1 MDGKGMF
8 KVMFFFTMGFIHQHL
23 QTTIWE
29 NMFGDFFSKHHDQ
42 ANLRKRW
49 FLLIW
54 RKLDPDPDANVWI
67 IYLHDRGE
75 KWPHEQGH
83 MTVAKFIPEPWVA
96 SGKRQKVLSKS
107 PRSSQ
112 ASRQVASYFGTLRII
127 GPWKLAILRTLHLL
141 YRFKPFHWRVQD
153 P

>member
-1 MDGKGMF
+1 M
-8 KVMFFFTMGFIHQHL
+8 VRVCLRSCFFFTMGFIRAFTHHHL
-23 QTTIWE
+23 GEYVW
-29 NMFGDFFSKHHDQ
+29 NFFPSIEEAH
-42 ANLRKRW
+42 LRKRW

-54 RKLDPDPDANVWI
+54 RKLDPNPDDANVWI